1 MDLYFRFRLII
12 ESAVFIIGFPFVL
25 YKLYKLYKDTKK
37 WKGGRYE

>member
-12 ESAVFIIGFPFVL
+12 ESVVCIIGFPFVL

-37 WKGGRYE
+37 